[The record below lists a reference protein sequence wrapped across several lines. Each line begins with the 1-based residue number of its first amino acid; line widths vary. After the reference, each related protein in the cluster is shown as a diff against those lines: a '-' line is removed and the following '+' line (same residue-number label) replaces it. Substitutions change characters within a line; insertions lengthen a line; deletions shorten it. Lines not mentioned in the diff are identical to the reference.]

1 MNIIKHR
8 DTFAKVLWNCDDQ
21 VIVRELLKELV
32 PGYIQLE
39 VVRRFNRNAD
49 EHNARVFDLGENK

>member
-8 DTFAKVLWNCDDQ
+8 GTFAKVLWNCDDQ

-32 PGYIQLE
+32 PEDIQHE
-39 VVRRFNRNAD
+39 VVKRFNLNAD
-49 EHNARVFDLGENK
+49 EHNARVLKGKED

>member
-1 MNIIKHR
+1 M
-8 DTFAKVLWNCDDQ
+8 
-21 VIVRELLKELV
+21 IVRELLKELV